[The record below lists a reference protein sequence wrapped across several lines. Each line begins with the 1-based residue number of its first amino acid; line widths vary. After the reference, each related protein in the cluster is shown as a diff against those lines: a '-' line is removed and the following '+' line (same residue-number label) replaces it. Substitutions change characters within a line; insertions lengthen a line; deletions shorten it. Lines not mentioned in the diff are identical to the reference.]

1 MVLLSDGRTLAVANG
16 GIQTHPA
23 RRREKLNIDTMQP
36 SLAYIDA
43 ESGALLHDHR
53 LPPALH
59 QASIRHIAA
68 TAGDTVGVVMQY
80 EGPRD
85 NLVPLVGFHRGEE
98 VEIALP
104 DPGEAVLHRL
114 RQYCGRADR
123 KSIRLNY
130 SQQCETLMPV
140 SAGKKKD

>member
-1 MVLLSDGRTLAVANG
+1 
-16 GIQTHPA
+16 
-23 RRREKLNIDTMQP
+23 MQP

-80 EGPRD
+80 ERPRA
-85 NLVPLVGFHRGEE
+85 NLVPLVGFHRGEG
-98 VEIALP
+98 VELALP
-104 DPGEAVLHRL
+104 DPGEAGLHSL
-114 RQYCGRADR
+114 RQFFRPPGMRSSVPANVRAVR
-123 KSIRLNY
+123 R
-130 SQQCETLMPV
+130 EWVRT
-140 SAGKKKD
+140 

>member
-80 EGPRD
+80 DGPRD
-85 NLVPLVGFHRGEE
+85 TLVPLVGFHRGGEAG
-98 VEIALP
+98 IGMP
-104 DPGEAVLHRL
+104 GPGEAVR
-114 RQYCGRADR
+114 RSMTQERG
-123 KSIRLNY
+123 
-130 SQQCETLMPV
+130 
-140 SAGKKKD
+140 